1 MNLNEYQVQ
10 ARSTAIFDPKYKY
23 MYPALGLA
31 GEAGEVC
38 EKIKKMFR
46 DNDGVPTSE
55 KVEEVTKELGDVLW
69 YLANLAADFE
79 IELDEVAQK
88 NLDKLFSR
96 QARGKLQGDGD
107 NR

>member
-1 MNLNEYQVQ
+1 
-10 ARSTAIFDPKYKY
+10 

-38 EKIKKMFR
+38 EKVKKMFR
-46 DNDGVPTSE
+46 DDDG
-55 KVEEVTKELGDVLW
+55 EVTPAKLEEIKKELGDVLW
-69 YLANLAADFE
+69 YIANLAADFG
-79 IELDEVAQK
+79 INLDEVAML

-96 QARGKLQGDGD
+96 QKRGTLKGSGD

>member
-1 MNLNEYQVQ
+1 MEFRDYQAK

-38 EKIKKMFR
+38 EKVKKMFR
-46 DNDGVPTSE
+46 DDDG
-55 KVEEVTKELGDVLW
+55 EVTPEKLDQIKKELGDVLW
-69 YLANLAADFE
+69 YVANLAADFE
-79 IELDEVAQK
+79 IDLDEVAIL
-88 NLDKLFSR
+88 NIEKLFSR
-96 QARGKLQGDGD
+96 QKRGKLQGSGD

>member
-1 MNLNEYQVQ
+1 MEFRDYQTK
-10 ARSTAIFDPKYKY
+10 ARSTAIFDPRYKY

-38 EKIKKMFR
+38 EKVKKMFR
-46 DNDGVPTSE
+46 DDDG
-55 KVEEVTKELGDVLW
+55 EVTPAKLEEIKKELGDVLW
-69 YLANLAADFE
+69 YIANLAADFG
-79 IELDEVAQK
+79 INLDEVAML

-96 QARGKLQGDGD
+96 QKRGTLKGSGD